1 MTMTTAMT
9 TMTTRSRIDV
19 VVDRLRSSSRVKLAA
34 ALVLVV
40 ILAVII
46 SGIGLRAMLHG
57 QADDRIRDDLVQ
69 EYREFVRFLEVAEDD
84 AGQLLNRDLRRAA
97 TRFIE
102 SSVLSEGEVVFVL
115 SPTEVLRSSGPIT
128 DIELADNPDIRSRA
142 TSSADS
148 SFFEVP
154 TAAGP
159 ARLLSVPI
167 FRNEERIGTFV
178 VGRFI
183 DGERQTVR
191 DVLSAVRTVGVIAVL
206 VTALASWWLAA
217 LLLRPLRQMSATA
230 RKISATETSE
240 RLHDP
245 GGNDEIAELARTFNS
260 MLDRLDGALGT
271 QRTFLADA
279 AHDLRTPLTIIRG
292 HIEQLR
298 DGTVSEDEVD
308 DTVAMV
314 ADEVERMS
322 RMVNDLI
329 VLARAEQPTF
339 LQVEPVDLSDLA
351 LAVHRRA
358 QTLPGPQWH
367 PVVGVGVIDADA
379 DRLTQAMLNLAENAA
394 RYAPT
399 DSVVEIGTTID
410 PGGRTASLWVS
421 DRGPGIREDERTRVF
436 ERHVSGPERMR
447 QGSGLG
453 LAIVRAIAEAHGGSL
468 RLDPNWHPGSRFVIT
483 VPVHN
488 EHTTEVIP

>member
-1 MTMTTAMT
+1 MT
-9 TMTTRSRIDV
+9 TTRSRAAALA
-19 VVDRLRSSSRVKLAA
+19 DRVRSSSRVKLAG

-40 ILAVII
+40 ALAAFIA
-46 SGIGLRAMLHG
+46 GIGLQAMLHG
-57 QADDRIRDDLVQ
+57 QSDERIRGDLVQ

-84 AGQLLNRDLRRAA
+84 NGERLSRDLRRA
-97 TRFIE
+97 TIRFLDG
-102 SSVLSEGEVVFVL
+102 SVLSEGEVVFVL
-115 SPTEVLRSSGPIT
+115 SGAGLLRSSGPVG
-128 DIELADNPDIRSRA
+128 DVDLAADPAVRNRA
-142 TSSADS
+142 AAASDS
-148 SFFEVP
+148 SFFEVS
-154 TAAGP
+154 TGAGP
-159 ARLLSVPI
+159 ARMLAVPVL
-167 FRNEERIGTFV
+167 RDENRIGTFV
-178 VGRFI
+178 VGRFV
-183 DGERQTVR
+183 DGERETVR
-191 DVLSAVRTVGVIAVL
+191 DVLSAVRTVGLIAVL
-206 VTALASWWLAA
+206 ITAVASWWLAA
-217 LLLRPLRQMSATA
+217 VLLRPLRRMSDTA
-230 RKISATETSE
+230 RTISATDTSE

-245 GGNDEIAELARTFNS
+245 GGSDEIAVLARTFNS

-298 DGTVSEDEVD
+298 DGTVAEDEVD

-339 LQVEPVDLSDLA
+339 LRVEPVDLSDLA

-367 PVVGVGVIDADA
+367 PVVGVGVIQADA
-379 DRLTQAMLNLAENAA
+379 DRLTQAMLNLVENAA
-394 RYAPT
+394 RYAAE
-399 DSVVEIGTTID
+399 DSVVEIGTTVD

-421 DRGPGIREDERTRVF
+421 DRGPGVPEDERTRVF
-436 ERHVSGPERMR
+436 QRHVSGPERAR

-453 LAIVRAIAEAHGGSL
+453 LAIARAIAEAHGGTL
-468 RLDPNWHPGSRFVIT
+468 RLDANWHPGSRFVIT
-483 VPVHN
+483 VPVDSPHA
-488 EHTTEVIP
+488 TEVTT